1 MKTDPYLGTKSIA
14 DFTVKWMEVHDF
26 SQAGLADHLK
36 VSKSMVN
43 FIVRGKDDA
52 LPLPFIRRFAKLLTE
67 REKEVVRTILYNIVT
82 RGLE

>member
-1 MKTDPYLGTKSIA
+1 MTTDPYFGIT
-14 DFTVKWMEVHDF
+14 TVAAFVRKWMEIHGF
-26 SQAGLADHLK
+26 SQQGLAEHLK

-52 LPLPFIRRFAKLLTE
+52 LPLPFLRRFAKLLNP

-82 RGLE
+82 KGLE